1 MLRVPKQNLSAI
13 DCIAIIWWSSGIR
26 KQQPMWLMS
35 EKRKVFAIAILPG
48 KPNLNLLQKLATFCI
63 FFRVSSKFTCKLD
76 KLLSIFSPNTVIE
89 FFTLSRWKLSSSFID
104 LFGPTGITQ
113 VLLKLQ
119 WSPEILEKSINIF
132 FTTDMFSRE
141 RSPSP
146 YVSSANPSTLSV
158 SCADSFLNFSIW
170 LLCKN
175 GRENGNV
182 GFRKC
187 WNTDLNWGSS
197 SNLNIGIC
205 WQILYCVGDKLSP
218 WGLPA

>member
-1 MLRVPKQNLSAI
+1 
-13 DCIAIIWWSSGIR
+13 
-26 KQQPMWLMS
+26 MWLMS

-48 KPNLNLLQKLATFCI
+48 KLNLNLFQKFATFCI
-63 FFRVSSKFTCKLD
+63 FFRVLSKFTCKSD
-76 KLLSIFSPNTVIE
+76 KLLSIFIPNTVIE
-89 FFTLSRWKLSSSFID
+89 FFTFSRQLSSSFID

-113 VLLKLQ
+113 VLLNLQ
-119 WSPEILEKSINIF
+119 CSPEILEKSINIF

-146 YVSSANPSTLSV
+146 YVSSAKPSTLSV
-158 SCADSFLNFSIW
+158 SRADSFLNFSIW

-187 WNTDLNWGSS
+187 
-197 SNLNIGIC
+197 
-205 WQILYCVGDKLSP
+205 
-218 WGLPA
+218 